1 MTVCICLLLKKATIG
16 LDPSD
21 FDFVAFF
28 VFFAIKNKN
37 V

>member
-21 FDFVAFF
+21 FDFVAFL
-28 VFFAIKNKN
+28 VFLAIIINN